1 MFGAFLMFV
10 LIILVY
16 TAISDIITVL
26 FRMTGL
32 TEEKARF
39 QVVSLLTNS
48 GFTTNESEIIL
59 NSKIRRRIAKA
70 TMLFGYAFTVTIV
83 SSVVTIFMSFDGT
96 EIGDAALQIAFVVAL
111 SILFYI
117 IRNTKTVK
125 SRFDILIEEIAN
137 MVMFGKKSNPIV
149 LLDDYGDLVVAQIEL
164 NAVPPILK
172 DTMLKDAVLKSEY
185 EILVMMLKNKEGQAI
200 RVDGDTIVKKGDIL
214 VVLGTK
220 KSIRAVFER
229 AE

>member
-149 LLDDYGDLVVAQIEL
+149 LLDDYGGLVVAQIEL

-220 KSIRAVFER
+220 KSIRAVLNE
-229 AE
+229 

>member
-10 LIILVY
+10 LMILVY

-26 FRMTGL
+26 FRITGL

-83 SSVVTIFMSFDGT
+83 SSVVTMFLSFDTT
-96 EIGDAALQIAFVVAL
+96 EIGGVALQIFFVVVL
-111 SILFYI
+111 FILFYI
-117 IRNTKTVK
+117 IRNTRAVK
-125 SRFDILIEEIAN
+125 SRFDLLIEQIAN

-149 LLDDYGDLVVAQIEL
+149 LLDDYGDLVVAQIGL
-164 NAVPPILK
+164 NTVPAILQ
-172 DTMLKDAVLKSEY
+172 DTMLKDAVLKSKY
-185 EILVMMLKNKEGQAI
+185 EILIMMLKNKEGQSMQ
-200 RVDGDTIVKKGDIL
+200 VDAETIVTKGDIL

-220 KSIRAVFER
+220 KFIRSVFER
-229 AE
+229 VE